1 MEMQQSESQMRAH
14 LTQYANSNYQACTN
28 NSPKTKQAHVET
40 RIKNHISF
48 DKNRTK
54 RQDYPRIRDKPTN
67 NVGIRGRIKLSPV
80 YANIDKPNP

>member
-1 MEMQQSESQMRAH
+1 MQILIIKHA
-14 LTQYANSNYQACTN
+14 LTIVQ
-28 NSPKTKQAHVET
+28 KQNRGMLKLELRT
-40 RIKNHISF
+40 ISF

-67 NVGIRGRIKLSPV
+67 NIIHIGIRGRIKLSPV